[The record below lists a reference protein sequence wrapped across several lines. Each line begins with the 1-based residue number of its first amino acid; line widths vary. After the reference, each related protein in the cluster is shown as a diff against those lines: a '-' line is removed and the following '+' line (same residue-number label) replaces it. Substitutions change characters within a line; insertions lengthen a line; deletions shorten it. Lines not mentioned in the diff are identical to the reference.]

1 MLRRRVPA
9 AGAHAYTEATAHAAL
24 YFKVSLATGHC
35 KGSAIMKLV
44 KICATSLLLLPVAAL
59 AAGPFDGTW
68 KVSLQHVQ
76 LSKKPIVL
84 LLSGGDYTC
93 KSCLTSA
100 TIKADGA
107 DHKVKGNP
115 NLDTAAVTV
124 VDANT
129 VTLIDKLSGKTVQST
144 KWVIAADGKSLER
157 EDTSL
162 YGTEPSIF
170 KIRLTRVADA
180 PAGAHALSGS
190 WIESKVLSVTGP
202 GTVVTYGMTAD
213 GFSMSSNGQTYDAKF
228 DDKTYPITGD
238 PTKTMVNLK
247 KISDSEVIETDSQKG
262 QAVEVE
268 HMTVSADGKTLH
280 VVDTVMHGN
289 RTTTFNMTKAP

>member
-1 MLRRRVPA
+1 MN
-9 AGAHAYTEATAHAAL
+9 
-24 YFKVSLATGHC
+24 
-35 KGSAIMKLV
+35 LV
-44 KICATSLLLLPVAAL
+44 KICATGLLLLPVAAF

-84 LLSGGDYTC
+84 LLNAGDFIC
-93 KSCLTSA
+93 KSCLAPTA
-100 TIKADGA
+100 IKTDGT

-115 NLDTAAVTV
+115 NFDTAAVTV
-124 VDANT
+124 VDPHT
-129 VTLIDKLSGKTVQST
+129 VTAIYKLSGKTVQST

-162 YGTEPSIF
+162 YGAEPTIF
-170 KIRLTRVADA
+170 KTRLMRVADA

-190 WIESKVLSVTGP
+190 WIESKVLTVTGP
-202 GTVVTYGMTAD
+202 GMVVTYGMTAD

-228 DDKTYPITGD
+228 DDKTYPVKGD
-238 PTKTMVNLK
+238 PTKTEVNLK
-247 KISDSEVIETDSQKG
+247 KISDSEVIESDSQKG
-262 QAVEVE
+262 QVVEVE

-289 RTTTFNMTKAP
+289 RATTFNMTKAP

>member
-1 MLRRRVPA
+1 V
-9 AGAHAYTEATAHAAL
+9 L
-24 YFKVSLATGHC
+24 YFKVSRGC
-35 KGSAIMKLV
+35 GGNYKGSAIMKLV
-44 KICATSLLLLPVAAL
+44 KICATSLLLLPVAAF
-59 AAGPFDGTW
+59 AGPFDGTW

-84 LLSGGDYTC
+84 LLNGGDYTC
-93 KSCLTSA
+93 KSCLTST

-124 VDANT
+124 VDPNT

-144 KWVIAADGKSLER
+144 KWVIAADGKSAER

-170 KIRLTRVADA
+170 KMRLTRVADA

-238 PTKTMVNLK
+238 PTKTVVNLK
-247 KISDSEVIETDSQKG
+247 KISDSEVIESDSQKG
-262 QAVEVE
+262 QVVEVE

-289 RTTTFNMTKAP
+289 RTTTFNMTKVP